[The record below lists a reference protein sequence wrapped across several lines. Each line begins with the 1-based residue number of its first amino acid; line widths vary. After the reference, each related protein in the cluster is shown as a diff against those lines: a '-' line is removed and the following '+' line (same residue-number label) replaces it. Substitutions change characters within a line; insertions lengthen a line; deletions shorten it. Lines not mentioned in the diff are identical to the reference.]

1 MLSAQV
7 AIVRFRRDVLISRVA
22 RVLLFV
28 LLVTAVAAG
37 MGDSEGGWERGI
49 AGGGMLALLM
59 GFFFLQG
66 YRDLKSSRQAA
77 DWPAMIATG
86 RFEQAERQIDLS
98 LRSFSIYRR
107 AKLLGLHNLAML
119 RHAQQRWDEAA
130 ILCRAVLDQQ
140 VAMARSLAKPSRL
153 LLADSLLQVGDL
165 AGAYEALSRL
175 YSQRLSLA
183 EAMTLLQLQLEYSW
197 RVGAYPA
204 MVSGLAAKVQLA
216 ELMPTSSAARTQA
229 FLSLAA
235 HRLGQ
240 KELAGWLGQRV
251 KLLVDPERFKVEMP
265 AMVELWNEGSV

>member
-1 MLSAQV
+1 
-7 AIVRFRRDVLISRVA
+7 
-22 RVLLFV
+22 
-28 LLVTAVAAG
+28 
-37 MGDSEGGWERGI
+37 
-49 AGGGMLALLM
+49 
-59 GFFFLQG
+59 
-66 YRDLKSSRQAA
+66 
-77 DWPAMIATG
+77 
-86 RFEQAERQIDLS
+86 
-98 LRSFSIYRR
+98 
-107 AKLLGLHNLAML
+107 
-119 RHAQQRWDEAA
+119 
-130 ILCRAVLDQQ
+130 
-140 VAMARSLAKPSRL
+140 
-153 LLADSLLQVGDL
+153 LQVGDL